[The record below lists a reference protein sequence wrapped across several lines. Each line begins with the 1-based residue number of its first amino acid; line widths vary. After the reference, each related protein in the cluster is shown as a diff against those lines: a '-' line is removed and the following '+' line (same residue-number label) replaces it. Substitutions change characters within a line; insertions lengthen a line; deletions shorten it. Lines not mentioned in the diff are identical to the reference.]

1 MVIRFFPPSDS
12 PRLQETLQIFN
23 LSQVKKKIK
32 SKMLEIGSGRSDK
45 GLALGT
51 MDLIIITINKGKS
64 VGKWTK
70 KLPQVT

>member
-64 VGKWTK
+64 VGK
-70 KLPQVT
+70 